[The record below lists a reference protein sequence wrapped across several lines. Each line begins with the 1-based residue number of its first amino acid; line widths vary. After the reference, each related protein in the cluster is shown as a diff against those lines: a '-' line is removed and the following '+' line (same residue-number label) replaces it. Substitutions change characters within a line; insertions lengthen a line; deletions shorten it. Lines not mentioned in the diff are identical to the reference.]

1 MTEHENDHGNHIQ
14 REFCEAK
21 HFLDDIVAHLQ
32 DASKRPDGIT
42 GIPTGFRQLDR
53 MTGGLQRGD
62 LIVIAGRPNMGKTA
76 LAMNIAETVALG
88 AREPVAVFSLE
99 MSPRSLML
107 RLLSSLGS
115 IRYEQLRKG
124 NIKDDRT
131 RGKLALAI
139 GQLRIAPLYI
149 GDGGRLTVA
158 ELCAQ
163 AQRLQEKRGELG
175 LIFVDY
181 LQLIEPECAE
191 DSLIVQTDRIM
202 YSLKLLAREMNVP
215 VIVSSQV
222 SQRAERRENKRPL
235 LSDLPAAGVIE
246 QYADIVL
253 FIYRNELYSPDSWE
267 KGVADINIAKQRNGP
282 IGTVKLAFQAEYFR
296 FGNLAFGYDEDF
308 DD

>member
-1 MTEHENDHGNHIQ
+1 MTEHENDHDNHIQ

-99 MSPRSLML
+99 MSPRFLML

-115 IRYEQLRKG
+115 IRHEQLRKG

-131 RGKLALAI
+131 RGKLALAV
-139 GQLRIAPLYI
+139 GQLRMAPLYI
-149 GDGGRLTVA
+149 GNGGRLTVA
-158 ELCAQ
+158 ELRAQ

-235 LSDLPAAGVIE
+235 LADLPAAGVIE

-282 IGTVKLAFQAEYFR
+282 IGTVKLAFQAEYLR
-296 FGNLAFGYDEDF
+296 FGDLAFGYDEDF